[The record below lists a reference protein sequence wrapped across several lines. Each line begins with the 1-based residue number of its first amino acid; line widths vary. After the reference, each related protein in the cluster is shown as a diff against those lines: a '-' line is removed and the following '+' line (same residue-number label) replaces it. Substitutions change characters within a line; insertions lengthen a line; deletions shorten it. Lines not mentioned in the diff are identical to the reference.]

1 MIKKIKFILSK
12 ILFKTITYLRS
23 NYKYAFLFPFII
35 DKIIDVPAIKDSNDP
50 VLNYV
55 ISIATLQ
62 VLILISFISII
73 MNVLALY
80 LLSNDNLTKL
90 NVIKVKY
97 PKFIIIINYFAK
109 ASKWTIIFETIV
121 VILGQVFIIGLNYF
135 VAL

>member
-109 ASKWTIIFETIV
+109 ASK
-121 VILGQVFIIGLNYF
+121 
-135 VAL
+135 